1 VTYNAVSMD
10 LSALVDD
17 LGKAGDGSRAALE
30 NLIEQVGEKIADRMR
45 QLVPVRT
52 GRLRGDI
59 RVVKARMRVTVGPTT
74 VPYAAFVEF
83 GTGERGELTNRAY
96 LVSHRNG
103 QITQVVISEKAIK
116 KAKGQRAEPYARP
129 AAAEYLKE
137 LGPKAAQIGVDMIMG
152 ENSSVRF

>member
-1 VTYNAVSMD
+1 MD